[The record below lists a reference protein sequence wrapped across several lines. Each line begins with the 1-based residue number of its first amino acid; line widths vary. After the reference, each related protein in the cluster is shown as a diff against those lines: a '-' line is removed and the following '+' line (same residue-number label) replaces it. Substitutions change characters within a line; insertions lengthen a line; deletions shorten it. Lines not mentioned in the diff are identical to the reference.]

1 MVLYVYQK
9 AFRDGQAA
17 YATTIGVAL
26 LVVTLAFAA
35 VVMRLGRRERLEF

>member
-1 MVLYVYQK
+1 MYQK
-9 AFRDGQAA
+9 AFRDGQAG

-35 VVMRLGRRERLEF
+35 LVMRLGRRERMEY